1 MGVIIKK
8 RIVAALGA
16 ACALTF
22 LASGTANA
30 GTNSGFV
37 ETTDWDPGGKGAFG
51 HDGDCLT
58 VYDDQSD
65 GYAVEIHLFRMSDYK
80 TIAELK
86 TTQPALSHEYKCF
99 GSQVPEN
106 IKVGVRVSLI
116 KSGDKF
122 SGFKYNLTT

>member
-8 RIVAALGA
+8 HIVAALGA

-37 ETTDWDPGGKGAFG
+37 ETTDWDPGGRGAFG

-58 VYDDQSD
+58 VYDEQSD

-80 TIAELK
+80 TIAQLK
-86 TTQPALSHEYKCF
+86 TKQPALTHEYQCF
-99 GSQVPEN
+99 GSKVPEN

-122 SGFKYNLTT
+122 SGFKHNLTT

>member
-1 MGVIIKK
+1 MAV
-8 RIVAALGA
+8 LGA
-16 ACALTF
+16 ACALTV
-22 LASGTANA
+22 LSGGTASA

-37 ETTDWDPGGKGAFG
+37 YTTDWDPGGRGAFG

-58 VYDDQSD
+58 VFDDQAD
-65 GYAVEIHLFRMSDYK
+65 GYAVEIHLFRMSDAK
-80 TIAELK
+80 TIASLK
-86 TTQPALSHEYKCF
+86 TTQPALSREYKCF

-122 SGFKYNLTT
+122 SGFKHNVTT